1 MKTWVLISII
11 LVVFATVG
19 TAIAMTI
26 LFVRKRAKARAE
38 ENYSKSIVNEALLA
52 QNLETQAAVITDVE
66 AAAND
71 ANAAVGND
79 QDLAFG
85 ELAQSKKDLE
95 ELQKN
100 LAAATVTTN
109 TLKNEKNAVAN
120 AAKADKAL
128 EVSKKDL
135 SFVKS
140 TRDKIKN
147 ATATGIQ
154 TITKSLQDQQQVLK
168 EFRASL
174 QKKAMVMAQEVNNP
188 AITPPVLTDKPSVRT
203 IWDAAV
209 QLVVTA
215 PNPDVAIKQLAELYQ
230 VIQKDAADLKKA
242 ADDYKNP
249 KVCEKIM
256 RVQLDGKIG
265 CPDGFTDTGRNLG
278 DVDGE
283 VQCVRGPCPALNPN
297 KCGYTRRVEKFG
309 RYECPIG
316 YKDTGRPDVSDYQC
330 QIGPCGAIPDDCQ
343 FSKKINGQCP
353 SGMVTTDWVGDE
365 NYFCRTQACKMP
377 PKPPVCQFSK
387 KINGQCPSGMVT
399 TDWVGDENYFCR
411 TPACKMPPKPPA
423 CQFSK
428 KINGQCPS
436 GMVTTDWVGDANY
449 FCRTP
454 ACKMPPK
461 PAPAPAPGPAPSGGC
476 PSGGWMD
483 AQGTVFSSYPRPGSR
498 EAIDNSGAQWE
509 GLFAYANG
517 KQSREWVASQNIV
530 AVFNSRDGRNDGEM
544 KKKYAGRTLWVKNK
558 SNGTCMQVKVL
569 DTCADSDCSGCCTRN
584 ANAGGGMLIDF
595 EVNTAKRFFGSG
607 YREEGGEPA
616 NFERILWQFA

>member
-365 NYFCRTQACKMP
+365 NYFCRT
-377 PKPPVCQFSK
+377 
-387 KINGQCPSGMVT
+387 
-399 TDWVGDENYFCR
+399 
-411 TPACKMPPKPPA
+411 PACKMPPKPPA